1 MALVAM
7 TAEQKAHMRANLELE
22 ITARRDKLQAMC
34 EAQVASLASR
44 LERRINRVPVAIR
57 STTIHELLDAASKPA
72 ITTEKKENVRVSHK
86 TQAQP
91 KPKPV
96 AKKEAPKKEAA
107 HAPLKTARGIKRK
120 SDEQPSTDK
129 ENDTIARAKKV
140 KSVNAPAAKPAAKTA
155 AKPATK
161 PAAKSA
167 AKSSTAAAAK
177 NKPTAPTRAT
187 RAASKTI
194 AAEKNVLSPKPN
206 NARPAAR
213 ATARKAR

>member
-1 MALVAM
+1 MILTPSIV
-7 TAEQKAHMRANLELE
+7 
-22 ITARRDKLQAMC
+22 TARRDKLQAMC

-72 ITTEKKENVRVSHK
+72 ITTEKENVRVSHK

-155 AKPATK
+155 AKSATK

-177 NKPTAPTRAT
+177 SKPTAPTRAT